1 MTKPLLKPP
10 SGVVAALDIGST
22 KMACVIARIG
32 GDRKP
37 RLLGFGHQASAGVR
51 KGVITD
57 MAAATAAISAVVQEA
72 ESMADERVDSVFV
85 SMAGGGAIST
95 VAHAEMPLGEQ
106 AICDNDVRRA
116 LSLAQSQAPAIG
128 RRVMHMLPLG
138 FAVDGARGVDQ
149 PRGLF
154 GDRLGV
160 ALHVVTAEEGPIRGV
175 EASAARA
182 HLEVDGVVAA
192 GYAAGL
198 GVLTPDESE
207 LGATVVDIGGG
218 TTSVAIF
225 GADKP
230 IFIDSLSVGG
240 QTVTQDIALV
250 LKTPVADAE
259 RLKAIQGSC
268 IAAASDEHR
277 LLEAAYFGE
286 DDAGTGAH
294 HATRAD
300 LVRVIHVRMEEIFEM
315 VQQRIKDAGLE
326 RASGGSLVLT
336 GGGASLHGVAELA
349 GKVMGKRAR
358 IGKPTGALG
367 LDERLSDPCFAA
379 SIGLLRYAAKHAAAA
394 DIAQL
399 AAVSSAGGVFGRLGA
414 WFKEHF

>member
-1 MTKPLLKPP
+1 MAKPLLKQP
-10 SGVVAALDIGST
+10 SGLVAALDIGSA

-37 RLLGFGHQASAGVR
+37 RLLGFGHQAAAGVR

-72 ESMADERVDSVFV
+72 ESMADERIDSVFV
-85 SMAGGGAIST
+85 GMAGGGAVST
-95 VAHAEMPLGEQ
+95 VAHAETQLGDQ
-106 AICDNDVRRA
+106 GIGDNDVQRVLNLARA
-116 LSLAQSQAPAIG
+116 HAPVAG
-128 RRVMHMLPLG
+128 RRVLHVLPLG
-138 FAVDGARGVDQ
+138 YSVDGARGVDE

-154 GDRLGV
+154 GSKLGV
-160 ALHVVTAEEGPIRGV
+160 ALHMVSAEEGPARSV
-175 EASAARA
+175 EASSARA
-182 HLEVDGVVAA
+182 HLEVDGLVAA

-198 GVLTPDESE
+198 GVLSPDEAE
-207 LGATVVDIGGG
+207 LGATVIDIGGG
-218 TTSVAIF
+218 ATSFAIF
-225 GADKP
+225 HGDKP
-230 IFIDSLSVGG
+230 IFVDAIPVGG

-250 LKTPVADAE
+250 LKTPVAEAE

-268 IAAASDEHR
+268 IAAAADEHR
-277 LLEAAYFGE
+277 LIEAAYFGE
-286 DDAGTGAH
+286 EDPGGGH

-315 VQQRIKDAGLE
+315 IQQRIKDAGLE

-349 GKVMGKRAR
+349 GRVMGKRAR
-358 IGKPTGALG
+358 IGKPNGVMG
-367 LDERLSDPCFAA
+367 LDERLSDPCFAGA
-379 SIGLLRYAAKHAAAA
+379 IGLLRYAAKDAAAA

-399 AAVSSAGGVFGRLGA
+399 AAVSGAHSVFGRLGA